1 MPIQS
6 GLNLAIYDSN
16 FTDNNAIF
24 EGGGINVKGIN
35 KADLKNNKFI

>member
-1 MPIQS
+1 MPS
-6 GLNLAIYDSN
+6 FLGLNLVIYDSN

-35 KADLKNNKFI
+35 KADL

>member
-1 MPIQS
+1 MPSLS

-16 FTDNNAIF
+16 FSDNNAIF